1 MTYFFQYAYHYVVLY
16 SLIILILC
24 LLRAHD
30 SNGFLLCRYQFP
42 RILPTTPILLKQRRN
57 TCISCSNGSDYSE
70 DETSSS
76 SSYAAIQECASQVVV
91 GSAVID
97 HSAANEYVRSHYNQT
112 RYFGGGGDNS
122 KDDKVFECIYNA
134 RELQARYKN
143 EKAMLDDNGIA
154 LLKLSPLPTTKQQRQ
169 QQQQYKDDESMK
181 FPDLEDIKKSYLP
194 ELDKIIYS
202 LFPSEKILMHC
213 FWNPMIRGES
223 YEISQR
229 DSDDDEDDDDSD
241 DNKIP
246 TANIAGMSHIDT
258 DVGAYES
265 IHDLLNII
273 SKNKVERSILETTTT
288 ITTTEY
294 YDNDND
300 MNMKNIA
307 DAIIDGKKRFVI
319 LNFWRNMGTTP
330 VVRSP
335 LSILSTRYYNNN
347 TAFPDANPD
356 MDESKWYIFPNTTQ
370 DEVIAFYQYD
380 RVISQPSDL
389 WHCAVSLVQKQRSSD
404 DADDDDYDGINMEN
418 DDLLLPPRTS
428 FDIRAFIVLDENVP
442 VELDRFTPS
451 RSRPILSFE
460 ESGCF
465 CDEQAAKK
473 EINKSTD
480 K

>member
-1 MTYFFQYAYHYVVLY
+1 MTLFFHGAYFVLYY

-30 SNGFLLCRYQFP
+30 SNGFLFRYQFP
-42 RILPTTPILLKQRRN
+42 RILPPTPIQVVLKQRN
-57 TCISCSNGSDYSE
+57 THISCSNGNDYS
-70 DETSSS
+70 DDKTSPSSS
-76 SSYAAIQECASQVVV
+76 EILQECASQVV
-91 GSAVID
+91 GGAIID
-97 HSAANEYVRSHYNQT
+97 YSAANEYVRSHYNQT
-112 RYFGGGGDNS
+112 RYFGGDNI

-134 RELQARYKN
+134 RELQSRYKN
-143 EKAMLDDNGIA
+143 EKAMLNDNGIA
-154 LLKLSPLPTTKQQRQ
+154 ILKLSPTPIIKQQQ
-169 QQQQYKDDESMK
+169 HKDSIK
-181 FPDLEDIKKSYLP
+181 FTDLEDIKKSYLP

-229 DSDDDEDDDDSD
+229 KDEDGGNGDD
-241 DNKIP
+241 KIP
-246 TANIAGMSHIDT
+246 TANIAPMSHIDT
-258 DVGAYES
+258 DVGAYKS

-273 SKNKVERSILETTTT
+273 SKNKVERSLSSLETT
-288 ITTTEY
+288 TTTEY
-294 YDNDND
+294 YDLNN
-300 MNMKNIA
+300 MNMKDTA
-307 DAIIDGKKRFVI
+307 DAIIDGKKRFII
-319 LNFWRNMGTTP
+319 LNFWRNIGTTP

-347 TAFPDANPD
+347 AAAFPDANPD

-380 RVISQPSDL
+380 RFISQPSDL
-389 WHCAVSLVQKQRSSD
+389 WHCAVSMVQQEQQSSD
-404 DADDDDYDGINMEN
+404 DDDDDGINMEN
-418 DDLLLPPRTS
+418 HDPLLPPRTS

-442 VELDRFTPS
+442 VELDRFTPN

-473 EINKSTD
+473 EIDKINLSINK
-480 K
+480 

>member
-1 MTYFFQYAYHYVVLY
+1 MEGSHFNPLDRMMVFFFQDAYYFVLY

-30 SNGFLLCRYQFP
+30 SNGFLFRYQFP
-42 RILPTTPILLKQRRN
+42 RILPTPPPILLKQRN
-57 TCISCSNGSDYSE
+57 TRISFSCSNDNDYSE
-70 DETSSS
+70 DKTSSS
-76 SSYAAIQECASQVVV
+76 YAIQECASQVVL
-91 GSAVID
+91 GGAIID
-97 HSAANEYVRSHYNQT
+97 YSAANEYVRSHYNQT
-112 RYFGGGGDNS
+112 RYFGGDNS

-134 RELQARYKN
+134 RELQARNKN
-143 EKAMLDDNGIA
+143 EKAMLNDNGIA
-154 LLKLSPLPTTKQQRQ
+154 ILKLSPPTTKQQQ
-169 QQQQYKDDESMK
+169 QQHKDDSMK
-181 FPDLEDIKKSYLP
+181 FSDLEDIKKSYLP

-223 YEISQR
+223 FKISR
-229 DSDDDEDDDDSD
+229 RGDDDEDGGD

-246 TANIAGMSHIDT
+246 TANIAPMSHIDT

-273 SKNKVERSILETTTT
+273 SKNKVERSSLE

-294 YDNDND
+294 YDNNN
-300 MNMKNIA
+300 MNMKDIA

-330 VVRSP
+330 VVRAP

-356 MDESKWYIFPNTTQ
+356 MDESKWYIFPNTTR

-389 WHCAVSLVQKQRSSD
+389 WHCAVSIVQQEQSSD
-404 DADDDDYDGINMEN
+404 DDDDGINIEN
-418 DDLLLPPRTS
+418 DDFLLPPRTS

-442 VELDRFTPS
+442 VELDRFTS
-451 RSRPILSFE
+451 NRSRPILSFE

-465 CDEQAAKK
+465 CDEQAARK
-473 EINKSTD
+473 EINESTD